1 MTDRSVSTAGAR
13 LDARDRQI
21 ALELGNG
28 NMSQGIRF
36 ALRYAAKQQART
48 AKLSTILKSAAVMA
62 ARLEATV
69 PPLLIDQP

>member
-69 PPLLIDQP
+69 PPLLIDD